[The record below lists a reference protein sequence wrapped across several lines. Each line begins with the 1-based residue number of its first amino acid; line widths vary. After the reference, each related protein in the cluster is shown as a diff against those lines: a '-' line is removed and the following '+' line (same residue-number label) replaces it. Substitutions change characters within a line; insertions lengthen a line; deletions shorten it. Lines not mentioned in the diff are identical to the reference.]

1 MARVQ
6 VTVDPELEEAIAQ
19 VGGGV
24 SRSRAIR
31 DLALR
36 GAADLRAEQ
45 ARRAEALATLDRIA
59 SGEDEGFDFA
69 VSAAL
74 HGERR

>member
-6 VTVDPELEEAIAQ
+6 VTVDTELEEALAEL
-19 VGGGV
+19 GGGV
-24 SRSRAIR
+24 PRSRAIR

-45 ARRAEALATLDRIA
+45 ERRAQALATLDRIA
-59 SGEDEGFDFA
+59 TGEDDGFDFA

-74 HGERR
+74 HDDRR

>member
-1 MARVQ
+1 MAHVQ
-6 VTVDPELEEAIAQ
+6 VTVNTELEEALAKL
-19 VGGGV
+19 GGGV
-24 SRSRAIR
+24 PHSRAIR

-45 ARRAEALATLDRIA
+45 ERRAQALATLDQIA
-59 SGEDEGFDFA
+59 SGEDDGFDFG

-74 HGERR
+74 HDDRR